1 MPISTTMTGTSK
13 SPYDKFKQ
21 PPQPTGGTTRTQGGA
36 PNVPLLPPKSPSS
49 QTAPVPVPSVTPQA
63 QPAITT
69 GGSSIEAQVQQA
81 VQEAKLKQEASK
93 TSALGYYDTLQTQV
107 QSQYGGLESQLGQI
121 SKDLITPEQQQ
132 QLMAQRRGQLGA
144 YGQNLLSQFGDEESG
159 VQMGQRAN
167 ISRDIGL
174 QQANLPI
181 NMALEI
187 GAQNR
192 QAQLGVYDRA
202 ADISA
207 QKVGAY
213 GNVAAGKSGI
223 QQNYQ
228 YDPGLEYAQQA
239 GYGAGYQATLGTG
252 NQAGTPQVNTVASF
266 IKGTSNGDGKGSTG
280 GSIQSDLSSLQK
292 SNVAAYNRVQNM
304 TAEQLKNY
312 LASSQSTADNL
323 SSYDRNKLMEISKTM
338 TNSKSGVSGYNTSSS
353 SKGLST
359 SYGNGGLSTQY

>member
-81 VQEAKLKQEASK
+81 VQEAKLKQEQSK

-228 YDPGLEYAQQA
+228 YDPGLEYAQQLGMAEAYKSTLAEQQGGKYYTFGGSGPMLAKSEGKYINATYKA
-239 GYGAGYQATLGTG
+239 GTSGSGGSDTRTIQVFVPKDYAGGDVNFGSLEEFNAWKKSQASGTG
-252 NQAGTPQVNTVASF
+252 
-266 IKGTSNGDGKGSTG
+266 K
-280 GSIQSDLSSLQK
+280 
-292 SNVAAYNRVQNM
+292 
-304 TAEQLKNY
+304 
-312 LASSQSTADNL
+312 
-323 SSYDRNKLMEISKTM
+323 
-338 TNSKSGVSGYNTSSS
+338 SSS
-353 SKGLST
+353 STSST
-359 SYGNGGLSTQY
+359 NKKSSGSSGGNKNPS